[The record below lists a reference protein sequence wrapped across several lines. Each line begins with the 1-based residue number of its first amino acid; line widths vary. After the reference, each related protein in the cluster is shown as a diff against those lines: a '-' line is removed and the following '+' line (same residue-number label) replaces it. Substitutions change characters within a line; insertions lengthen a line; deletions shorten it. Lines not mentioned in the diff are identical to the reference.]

1 LSFKLLGKILDITT
15 IAEGHGIRE
24 FDRLRKVYG
33 PGRWRKRKG
42 VARVRLP
49 SGAIVT
55 AEVHWYE
62 AHGLGRKE
70 FKIKRILGER
80 P

>member
-1 LSFKLLGKILDITT
+1 MEIEILGRISNPKT
-15 IAEGHGIRE
+15 IAVGKGVRE
-24 FDRLRKVYG
+24 VERLRKVYG

-42 VARVRLP
+42 IARVKLP
-49 SGAIVT
+49 DGTVCR

-62 AHGLGRKE
+62 AHGVGRKE
-70 FKIKRILGER
+70 FKIKRLLGDE